1 MSAENQYNVQQGE
14 EQKAQEPKKS
24 SGLDFVKIYQDL
36 LKHKR
41 LYYKVLP
48 ITFVLAAVYALAL
61 PNYYSCTVKLSP
73 ELTSSRASSG
83 LAALAS
89 SFGFNMG
96 QGTGGMGTE
105 ALFPTLYPELINS
118 TDFKTSL
125 FSVPVTIEGKKDE
138 KSRTMTYY
146 DYLTKEQKA
155 PWWSRGIKAIFSMFN
170 AEGVASD
177 QRERSGNVQSSMVN
191 DPKVNDPKVNPFRLT
206 RKQDLVVKAINR
218 KITCEIDKKTLVIT
232 INVTDQNPV
241 IAATMADTVKTRLQN
256 FITAYRTSKVRVDLE
271 YYKKIYAE
279 TKARYEDARQR
290 YAEFV
295 DANQDLILQTVRQK
309 QVDLENEMQLQYN
322 AYTQIAQ
329 QLMAAEAKVQEE
341 TPAFTTLQSATVPVR
356 KAGPKRA
363 KMCLVF
369 LFLAFLGTTAW
380 ILYKE
385 GDLMSLFNSGDDED
399 PTPAPD
405 QTAIIQALLKLNEK
419 K

>member
-61 PNYYSCTVKLSP
+61 PNYYSCSVKLSP

-96 QGTGGMGTE
+96 QGSGGMGTE

-146 DYLTKEQKA
+146 DYLTKEQKKPWFSAILGA
-155 PWWSRGIKAIFSMFN
+155 PFKLISSMFN
-170 AEGVASD
+170 S
-177 QRERSGNVQSSMVN
+177 QSSM
-191 DPKVNDPKVNPFRLT
+191 VNDPKVNPFRLT

-295 DANQDLILQTVRQK
+295 DANQDIILQTVRQK
-309 QVDLENEMQLQYN
+309 QTDLENEMQLQYN

-341 TPAFTTLQSATVPVR
+341 TPAFTTIQSATVPVL
-356 KAGPKRA
+356 KAGPSRA

-369 LFLAFLGTTAW
+369 LFLAFMGTTAW

-385 GDLMSLFNSGDDED
+385 GDLMSLFNSGDDEEA
-399 PTPAPD
+399 APEAD
-405 QTAIIQALLKLNEK
+405 QTALIQALLKLNSK
-419 K
+419 